1 MATFALCQKLR
12 FHQRGFWSAKCQQ
25 QTYPCG
31 ISWFTSAGPPETY
44 LRRISLSQRRRA
56 SAMQAPQLCT
66 APTSTGT
73 TASPTAKTTGSN
85 NLFIALS
92 IGFWGAMTSAASVSR
107 GIESNGNRGYS
118 LRAAKPLNGGLQ
130 GGAWT
135 AGAEHLEDVASKSG
149 YRERNRRF
157 GLHAMNTIVVRC

>member
-1 MATFALCQKLR
+1 
-12 FHQRGFWSAKCQQ
+12 
-25 QTYPCG
+25 
-31 ISWFTSAGPPETY
+31 
-44 LRRISLSQRRRA
+44 
-56 SAMQAPQLCT
+56 
-66 APTSTGT
+66 
-73 TASPTAKTTGSN
+73 
-85 NLFIALS
+85 
-92 IGFWGAMTSAASVSR
+92 MTSAASVSR

-149 YRERNRRF
+149 YRERNRKF